1 MFLSMLLSLIAI
13 SLVAAFLATNIHKWS
28 LGITAVIG
36 LFALN
41 GGLGSLSFWLLA
53 IISGGLAFFLNNPAL
68 RQQWIS
74 GPFLKIYRK
83 MTPELSK
90 TEQVA
95 LDAGTVGWE
104 GDLFSGN
111 PNWSK
116 LLDTHTPSLT
126 TEEIAFLD
134 GPVEELC
141 DMLRDWEITHID
153 ADLNPETWQF
163 IKDNRFFGMI
173 IPKKYGGLDYS
184 ALAHRAVLTK
194 IAGVSQTASTT
205 VSVPNSLGPAE
216 LILKYGTDEQKNYYL
231 PRLAQG
237 IEVPCFGLTGPEAG
251 SDATSIPDYGI
262 VCKGKWKGK
271 TVVGIRLNFDKRYIT
286 LAPDATL
293 IGIAFQMFDPD
304 GLMGDKQ
311 RLGISLSLIPADI
324 KGLDVGRRH
333 MPLNMPFSNG
343 PVRGKDIFVPL
354 DSLIGGPEMAGHGWK
369 MLVECL
375 SVGRAISL
383 PSGSTGGAKTA
394 ALATGAYAR
403 IRTQFNQPIGKFEG
417 VEEALARIAGNTYI
431 TSALSKM
438 TAVAVDQGEKPSVP
452 SAIAKYHTVEL
463 ARKIVSD
470 AMDVHGGKGIILGP
484 KNYLG
489 RGWQGMPI
497 SVTVEGANILT
508 RSMIIFGQ
516 GAIRCHPYILKEMA
530 AAALTDE
537 RASLKDFDKQLFGHI
552 GFTISNAVRALLL
565 GLTGSRLAKAPAGN
579 DTARYYQHL
588 SRYSSAFAFLA
599 DATLLTLGA
608 ELKRKERLSARL
620 GDMLS
625 HLYIG
630 SAILKRFDDEGRPA
644 ADLELLQWSMEETI
658 FQLQQAMRGILDNFP
673 NPTVGIIL
681 KAIVL
686 PLGARQKQPND
697 KLGGKLAQL
706 LMTPSA
712 SRTRLCRGV
721 YTSDRSGNPIG
732 KMETALPIII
742 AAGNVEK
749 KFIKASRAAKL
760 DGYTWDEKLA
770 SALKQQL
777 ISEDEAVILRQAREL
792 RLEVIAVDDFDH
804 QELKAA
810 KVMGLEKA
818 NAA

>member
-1 MFLSMLLSLIAI
+1 MFLSMLLSLIAV
-13 SLVAAFLATNIHKWS
+13 SLIASFLATNIQKWS
-28 LGITAVIG
+28 LGIAAIVA

-41 GGLGSLSFWLLA
+41 GGLASFGFWLLTA
-53 IISGGLAFFLNNPAL
+53 ISAALVFFLNSPEL

-90 TEQVA
+90 TEKVA

-111 PNWSK
+111 PEWKK
-116 LLDTHTPSLT
+116 LLQMHTPNLS
-126 TEEIAFLD
+126 TEELAFLD

-141 DMLRDWEITHID
+141 GMLRDWEITHVD
-153 ADLNPETWQF
+153 ADLNPETWKF
-163 IKDNRFFGMI
+163 IKDNKFFGMI
-173 IPKKYGGLDYS
+173 IPKEYGGLGYS
-184 ALAHRAVLTK
+184 AIAHRAVLGK
-194 IAGVSQTASTT
+194 IAGVSQTASTL

-216 LILKYGTDEQKNYYL
+216 LILKYGTDDQKSYYL
-231 PRLAQG
+231 PRLAKG

-271 TVVGIRLNFDKRYIT
+271 TVVGLKLNFDKRYIT

-304 GLMGDKQ
+304 GLMGEKKN
-311 RLGISLSLIPADI
+311 LGISLSLIPADV

-333 MPLNMPFSNG
+333 LPLNLPFSNG

-354 DSLIGGPEMAGHGWK
+354 ESLIGGPEMAGHGWK

-383 PSGSTGGAKTA
+383 PSGSTGGAKAA
-394 ALATGAYAR
+394 ALASGAYAR
-403 IRTQFNQPIGKFEG
+403 IRTQFNQPIGTFEG
-417 VEEALARIAGNTYI
+417 VEEALARIGGHTYI

-438 TAVAVDQGEKPSVP
+438 TAAAVDLGEKPSVP
-452 SAIAKYHTVEL
+452 SAIAKFHTVEL
-463 ARKIVSD
+463 ARKVVSD

-516 GAIRCHPYILKEMA
+516 GAIRCHPYVLNEMA

-537 RASLKDFDKQLFGHI
+537 KASLKAFDKQLFGHI
-552 GFTISNAVRALLL
+552 GFTISNGVRALIL
-565 GLTGSRLAKAPAGN
+565 GLTGSRLAKAPAGS

-588 SRYSSAFAFLA
+588 SRYSAAFAFLA

-630 SAILKRFDDEGRPA
+630 SAILKRFEDEGRPA
-644 ADLELLQWSMEETI
+644 ADLDLLQWSMQETI
-658 FQLQQAMRGILDNFP
+658 FQLQQAMRGILENFP
-673 NPTVGIIL
+673 NAAVAVAL

-686 PLGARQKQPND
+686 PLGAWQKQADD
-697 KLGGKLAQL
+697 KLDHKIAQL

-712 SRTRLCRGV
+712 SRSRLCRGV
-721 YTSDRSGNPIG
+721 YTSDRSDNPIG

-742 AAGNVEK
+742 AANNVEK
-749 KFIKASRAAKL
+749 KYIKVSRSATL
-760 DGYTWDEKLA
+760 DGYTWDEKLQ
-770 SALKQQL
+770 SALKQKL
-777 ISEDEAVILRQAREL
+777 ISKDEAVILRQAREL
-792 RLEVIAVDDFDH
+792 RLDVIAVDDFDH
-804 QELKAA
+804 QELKANQA
-810 KVMGLEKA
+810 TRLEKA